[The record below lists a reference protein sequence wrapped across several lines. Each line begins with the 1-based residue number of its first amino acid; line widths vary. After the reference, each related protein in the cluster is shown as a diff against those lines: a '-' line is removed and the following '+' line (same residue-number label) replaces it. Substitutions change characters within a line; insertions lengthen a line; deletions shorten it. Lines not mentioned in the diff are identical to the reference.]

1 MSLLPASPLP
11 PAGIEGLKSEAART
25 RLRKSAQ
32 QFEAVFVG
40 RLLDQMHKST
50 LASGMFG
57 KGVENDI
64 YQGFLDQAVAEKV
77 ASRGGMGI
85 AAMLEKTLAG
95 KITAAGRP
103 VAAGEASSEVAS
115 PGAPCTR
122 DPFGSRVHGAR
133 GPAPSIAP
141 VGARDAP
148 AGASSARDVVSGTS
162 AALSDPRVPTALG
175 SLGAG
180 VEMELD
186 ASMRTPT
193 SLGSLAAEVEL
204 GLDGDVAGGGPS
216 CAAAGA
222 ARDWTL
228 NEKASGRSGSAP
240 AATSAAS
247 ARGSVRGSH
256 GALPGQLGARI
267 APSLNSAGLS
277 PALAQLVNRAARE
290 SGVDPRLLDAVLM
303 TESGGRVR
311 AVSPKGALGLMQ
323 LMPDT
328 ARAMGV
334 KNVFDPLQN
343 LQGGARYLSQL
354 LHRFGGSVK
363 HAVAAYNAGPT
374 AVERHGGVPPF
385 QETRAYVQRVLARR
399 DALAAGGSAPRS
411 AAGRME

>member
-1 MSLLPASPLP
+1 MGA
-11 PAGIEGLKSEAART
+11 LKAEANKVQ
-25 RLRKSAQ
+25 LRRSAQ

-40 RLLDQMHKST
+40 RLLEQMHKST
-50 LASGMFG
+50 LSSGMFG

-95 KITAAGRP
+95 KIVAAGRP
-103 VAAGEASSEVAS
+103 LGAADEAGSGVAS
-115 PGAPCTR
+115 PGAPGAR
-122 DPFGSRVHGAR
+122 DPFGSRAHGAR

-141 VGARDAP
+141 VGAHVAPLQALPARDSISGASEAP
-148 AGASSARDVVSGTS
+148 AAPLA
-162 AALSDPRVPTALG
+162 PTALG

-204 GLDGDVAGGGPS
+204 GLDGGVAGGGPS
-216 CAAAGA
+216 GAAAGSSQ
-222 ARDWTL
+222 DWTL
-228 NEKASGRSGSAP
+228 GEPVP
-240 AATSAAS
+240 AAASAAL
-247 ARGSVRGSH
+247 ARGSVRATH
-256 GALPGQLGARI
+256 AALPGQMVARMAPAVNPAGA
-267 APSLNSAGLS
+267 S

-311 AVSPKGALGLMQ
+311 AVSSKGASGLMQ

-334 KNVFDPLQN
+334 KDVFDPLEN
-343 LQGGARYLSQL
+343 LRGGARYLSQL
-354 LHRFGGSVK
+354 LTRFGGKVA
-363 HAVAAYNAGPT
+363 HAVAAYNAGPG
-374 AVERHGGVPPF
+374 AVERHGGVPPYR
-385 QETRAYVQRVLARR
+385 ETRDYVRKVLARR
-399 DALAAGGSAPRS
+399 NSLASSGKGQMGSP
-411 AAGRME
+411 GHME